1 MDSGE
6 QIFPIGTR
14 CRLSVLGAQRLPRVV
29 NNTCIVVGN
38 GKTKNQIR
46 VKFAGEKTPQ
56 TLHRS
61 YLEMA
66 RHLASRK
73 PPPSG
78 DGA

>member
-6 QIFPIGTR
+6 QIFPVGTR
-14 CRLSVLGAQRLPRVV
+14 CRLSELGAQRLPRVV
-29 NNTCIVVGN
+29 NNYCTVVGN

-46 VKFAGEKTPQ
+46 VKFNGEKTPQ

-61 YLEMA
+61 YLETA

-73 PPPSG
+73 PVPS
-78 DGA
+78 